1 MYLLRENGYNVK
13 GGFFVDSFTEQD
25 KTALQEEMIKGY
37 QEMAELN
44 LKIAEEFFA
53 AENDLPGDESAET

>member
-1 MYLLRENGYNVK
+1 M
-13 GGFFVDSFTEQD
+13 DSTTGQE
-25 KTALQEEMIKGY
+25 KNALQEELIKGY

-53 AENDLPGDESAET
+53 AESDIPTDESAET

>member
-1 MYLLRENGYNVK
+1 M
-13 GGFFVDSFTEQD
+13 DSFTEQE
-25 KTALQEEMIKGY
+25 KAALQEEMIKGY